1 MKLKI
6 EAIGFIAF
14 AIIIVF
20 AGCIET
26 GPFVGE
32 PIHFGELTIIHLNET
47 KNLEDNSI
55 SIQLTKISTGGCRPQ
70 GIFGT
75 VCENVIPTATFIVK
89 NVQTG
94 QEQDLNVTIIFTGD
108 IVQPNAAIPF
118 TSYKMMVTPSQQ
130 TDSVTL
136 LISNNEQNQSEEW
149 LSYKPIQC
157 GQNPW
162 EKWHKDLNRTYI
174 RAPTEQ
180 EIVKEYYRTVYEIE
194 ILEFKNI
201 PAPSGTNVCKACTC
215 QRGDTIFVLV
225 DEKNIAK
232 MLELGWKKKAI
243 ACTQEAKICP
253 DGSTVGRTAP
263 NCEFAPC
270 PNSAGH

>member
-47 KNLEDNSI
+47 KNLEDNSV
-55 SIQLTKISTGGCRPQ
+55 SIQLTRINPWQSQCTTKPCPNQ
-70 GIFGT
+70 FPNAIFQ
-75 VCENVIPTATFIVK
+75 IK
-89 NVQTG
+89 NLQTG
-94 QEQDLNVTIIFTGD
+94 EETEFSAQIRYTKTDMGLPAETLPFTGYSIMAINID
-108 IVQPNAAIPF
+108 DAKAVQILVW
-118 TSYKMMVTPSQQ
+118 KEESQQ
-130 TDSVTL
+130 
-136 LISNNEQNQSEEW
+136 W
-149 LSYKPIQC
+149 LYYKPIQC
-157 GQNPW
+157 QQNPW

-174 RAPTEQ
+174 RAPAEQ

-194 ILEFKNI
+194 ILEFKNT

-232 MLELGWKKKAI
+232 MLELGWKKEAI

-253 DGSTVGRTAP
+253 DGSVVGRTAP
-263 NCEFAPC
+263 NCEFASC
-270 PNSAGH
+270 PGTGH